1 VSGRQ
6 LRAAMTTGLVEAP
19 GCYDALSAVL
29 VERAGFP
36 AAYLSGFAL
45 SAASLG
51 APDLGLI
58 GLDDVTSVLRRIT
71 AGVAI
76 PMIVDI
82 DTGFGGPL
90 NVRRTVREVEAAGAA
105 AVQIEDQV
113 APKRC
118 GHFEDKRIVDLD
130 EAVERV
136 AVAVESRRSADTV
149 VISRTD
155 AVAVAGIDA
164 AIDRARRFLTAGAD
178 VVFIEAIES
187 AEQLTEVAAALPGVP
202 LLYNAVEGGRSPLLP
217 RDVLERAGVRIL
229 IHPITLL
236 LETIRAG
243 QAALDALAAA
253 RPATDATIRL
263 ARDVVNADEAMGFR
277 PGGLR
282 PS

>member
-1 VSGRQ
+1 MSGGR
-6 LRAAMTTGLVEAP
+6 LRAAMATGLIKAP
-19 GCYDALSAVL
+19 GCYDALSATL

-36 AAYLSGFAL
+36 AAYLSGFAM

-58 GLDDVTSVLRRIT
+58 GLDDVTSAVRRIT
-71 AGVAI
+71 ACVAI
-76 PMIVDI
+76 PVIVDI

-105 AVQIEDQV
+105 GVQIEDQV
-113 APKRC
+113 SPKRC

-136 AVAVESRRSADTV
+136 AVAVESRRAADTV
-149 VISRTD
+149 VIARTD

-164 AIDRARRFLTAGAD
+164 AIERAQRFVSTGAD
-178 VVFIEAIES
+178 VVFVEAIES
-187 AEQLTEVAAALPGVP
+187 TEQLAEVAAALPGTP

-217 RDVLERAGVRIL
+217 HDVLERAGVRIL

-236 LETIRAG
+236 LATIRAE
-243 QAALDALAAA
+243 QTALDALAAG

-263 ARDVVNADEAMGFR
+263 ARDVVRADEAMAFR
-277 PGGLR
+277 PGRAR